1 MSFSFE
7 ISDGLKKIFDKLRYK
22 DRNLAIAVRKKIIQ
36 IINSDSVSIGH
47 FKNLRH
53 DLSHLKRVQVG
64 SFVLVFMV
72 KGDVII
78 FEDFD
83 HHDRIYKN
91 RF

>member
-1 MSFSFE
+1 MRIDTSK
-7 ISDGLKKIFDKLRYK
+7 IKKIL
-22 DRNLAIAVRKKIIQ
+22 RNLAHKDHSLFRAVQKKIIQ
-36 IINSDSVSIGH
+36 IAACEPAGVEH

-78 FEDFD
+78 FEDLD
-83 HHDRIYKN
+83 HHDRIYKK

>member
-7 ISDGLKKIFDKLRYK
+7 ISDGLKKILDKLRYK

-64 SFVLVFMV
+64 SFVLVFRI